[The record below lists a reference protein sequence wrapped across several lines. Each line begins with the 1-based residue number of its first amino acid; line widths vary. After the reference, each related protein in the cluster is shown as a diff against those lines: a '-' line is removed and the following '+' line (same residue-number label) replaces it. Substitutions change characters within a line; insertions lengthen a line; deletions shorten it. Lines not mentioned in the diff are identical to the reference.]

1 MWCWVHLW
9 LWSAPCAMVW
19 LECQVQLL
27 RPQSCRLGSSV
38 KRPSGIQ
45 PMVSCKE
52 FFGASHVFRTSTV
65 VLTFHAWK
73 KHRQVASPASKT
85 LIFYNRC
92 LEHLNLDFADKLL
105 PWPRFC
111 WWSLEMCAKI
121 SCWSYLQKKTNIN
134 QINPDS
140 LYNLYL
146 YHLYLYLLDENSS
159 RFRFRLQPGRFGQ
172 VLGSGAQSLGMR
184 GGVPWVAVFGGDFNS
199 NELAISSEN
208 HRKITG
214 KP

>member
-1 MWCWVHLW
+1 MITRNGGFKRENWGKDTTNHEKCIFHAIDRFTNPRYDAWVCVNGHHWLHQWRWSEVQSMWCWVHLW

-45 PMVSCKE
+45 PMVSCKG
-52 FFGASHVFRTSTV
+52 FFGSHVFRTSTV

-92 LEHLNLDFADKLL
+92 LEHLNLDFADGALRCVKKSHVDL
-105 PWPRFC
+105 
-111 WWSLEMCAKI
+111 I
-121 SCWSYLQKKTNIN
+121 SKKNEHE
-134 QINPDS
+134 PDK
-140 LYNLYL
+140 
-146 YHLYLYLLDENSS
+146 S
-159 RFRFRLQPGRFGQ
+159 RFF
-172 VLGSGAQSLGMR
+172 
-184 GGVPWVAVFGGDFNS
+184 
-199 NELAISSEN
+199 I
-208 HRKITG
+208 
-214 KP
+214 